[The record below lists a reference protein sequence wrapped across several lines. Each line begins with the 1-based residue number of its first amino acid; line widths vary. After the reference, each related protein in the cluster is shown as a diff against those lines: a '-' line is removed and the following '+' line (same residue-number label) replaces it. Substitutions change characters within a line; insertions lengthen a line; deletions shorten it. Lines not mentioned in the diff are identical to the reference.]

1 MLNACSGKRAFNT
14 KKSLLKLGKVGSRVR
29 LNGIGKGREK
39 IK

>member
-14 KKSLLKLGKVGSRVR
+14 KKKISLKLGKVGSRVR

-39 IK
+39 